1 MSEFGK
7 EIAKTGLTALLLN
20 PSTLLV
26 LVIGVFIFLAVG
38 TGIIIYYGLTTAVT
52 LFLLSAIGILFL
64 HYTKAIDLTEQ
75 PLLAAL
81 PFLML
86 AAGYI
91 GERLQIFSIQP
102 LWTTQPATTT
112 GNLQPLIILLIL
124 IMLAVAIISKK
135 K

>member
-1 MSEFGK
+1 MGEFGK
-7 EIAKTGLTALLLN
+7 EIAETGLTALLLN
-20 PSTLLV
+20 PLTLLV
-26 LVIGVFIFLAVG
+26 LVIGSFIFLAVG
-38 TGIIIYYGLTTAVT
+38 IGIIVYYGLTTAII
-52 LFLLSAIGILFL
+52 LFTLSAIGILFL
-64 HYTKAIDLTEQ
+64 HYTKAVDLTEQ

-91 GERLQIFSIQP
+91 GERLQIFTIQP

-124 IMLAVAIISKK
+124 IVLAVAIAKRR
-135 K
+135 